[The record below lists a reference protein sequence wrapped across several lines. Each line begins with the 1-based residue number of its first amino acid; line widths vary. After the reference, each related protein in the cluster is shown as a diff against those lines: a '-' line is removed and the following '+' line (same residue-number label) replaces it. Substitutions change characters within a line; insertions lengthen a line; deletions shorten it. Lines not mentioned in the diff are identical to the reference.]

1 LVAFK
6 ITASIPH
13 LLIQETVCAM
23 VMVYDAPGEY
33 PFAGILVVMLM
44 LFQFVPLVIN
54 EPEWQLV
61 QFPLSPGALQ

>member
-1 LVAFK
+1 
-6 ITASIPH
+6 
-13 LLIQETVCAM
+13 M